1 MRLILL
7 GPPGSGKG
15 TQANLLQE
23 KFNIP
28 KISTGDILRAAV
40 KDGTDLGQRAKR
52 FMDKGE
58 LVPDEVVIGLIKERI
73 AEPDCQG
80 GYILDGFP
88 RTIVQAEKL
97 GETLTALD
105 QDIDSVVDLE
115 VDTEELLIRLTGRRT
130 CKNCGTMFHLTSH
143 PPKAEGICDECGGE
157 LYQRPDDNKETIV
170 KRLEVYENETAPLK
184 EFYRKQGKLKTIQG
198 CGGMEKI
205 FSELCKMVS

>member
-15 TQANLLQE
+15 TQANLLQD

-40 KDGTDLGQRAKR
+40 EEGAKLGQQAKK

-58 LVPDEVVIGLIKERI
+58 LVPDEVVISLIKERI
-73 AEPDCQG
+73 VEPDCEAG
-80 GYILDGFP
+80 FILDGFP

-97 GETLTALD
+97 RETLEAMG
-105 QDIDSVVDLE
+105 QDIDSVLDLE
-115 VDTEELLIRLTGRRT
+115 VDRDELLVRLTGRRT
-130 CKNCGTMFHLTSH
+130 CKNCGAMFHQTSH
-143 PPKAEGICDECGGE
+143 PPKVEDVCDECGGE

-170 KRLEVYENETAPLK
+170 KRLEIYDRETAPLK

-198 CGGMEKI
+198 YGGMDKI

>member
-15 TQANLLQE
+15 TQANLLQD
-23 KFNIP
+23 KFSIP

-40 KDGTDLGQRAKR
+40 EDDTELGRQAKK

-58 LVPDEVVIGLIKERI
+58 LVPDEVVICLIKERI
-73 AEPDCQG
+73 VEPDCEE

-97 GETLTALD
+97 AETLAAMD
-105 QDIDSVVDLE
+105 KDIDSVVDLE
-115 VDTEELLIRLTGRRT
+115 VDREELLVRLSGRRT
-130 CKNCGTMFHLTSH
+130 CKNCGTMFHQTSH
-143 PPKAEGICDECGGE
+143 LPKVSGICDECGGE
-157 LYQRPDDNKETIV
+157 LYQRPDDNEETIV
-170 KRLEVYENETAPLK
+170 KRLEVYSKETAPLK

-198 CGGMEKI
+198 HGGMDAI
-205 FSELCKMVS
+205 FSQLCKRVS

>member
-23 KFNIP
+23 KFSIP

-40 KDGTDLGQRAKR
+40 EENTELGKQAKK

-58 LVPDEVVIGLIKERI
+58 LVPDEVVIGLIKKRI
-73 AEPDCQG
+73 VEPDCEV

-97 GETLTALD
+97 GETLAAMGK
-105 QDIDSVVDLE
+105 DIDSVVDLE
-115 VDTEELLIRLTGRRT
+115 VDTDELLVRLTGRRT
-130 CKNCGTMFHLTSH
+130 CKNCGAMFHQTSH
-143 PPKAEGICDECGGE
+143 PPKVEGVCDECGGE

-170 KRLEVYENETAPLK
+170 KRLEIYDRETAPLK

-198 CGGMEKI
+198 FGGMDKI

>member
-15 TQANLLQE
+15 TQANMLQE

-40 KDGTDLGQRAKR
+40 EDNTDLGKQAKS

-58 LVPDEVVIGLIKERI
+58 LVPDEIVIGLIKERI
-73 AEPDCQG
+73 VEPDCEA

-97 GETLTALD
+97 GETLVAMD
-105 QDIDSVVDLE
+105 REIDLVVDLE
-115 VDTEELLIRLTGRRT
+115 VDPEELLIRLAGRST
-130 CKNCGTMFHLTSH
+130 CKNCGAMFHQTSH
-143 PPKAEGICDECGGE
+143 PPKAAGVCDECGGK
-157 LYQRPDDNKETIV
+157 LYQRNDDNKETIV
-170 KRLEVYENETAPLK
+170 KRLEVYNKETAPLK
-184 EFYRKQGKLKTIQG
+184 DFYREQGKLKSIQG
-198 CGGMEKI
+198 RGGMEDI
-205 FSELCKMVS
+205 FSKLCDLVT

>member
-15 TQANLLQE
+15 TQANLLQD

-40 KDGTDLGQRAKR
+40 EDNTELGKQAKT

-73 AEPDCQG
+73 AEPDCEA

-97 GETLTALD
+97 GETLTALG
-105 QDIDSVVDLE
+105 QDLDSVVDLE
-115 VDTEELLIRLTGRRT
+115 VDSEELLVRLTGRRT

-143 PPKAEGICDECGGE
+143 PPKVEGVCDECGGE

-170 KRLEVYENETAPLK
+170 KRLEVYDKETAPLK
-184 EFYRKQGKLKTIQG
+184 EFYRKQGKLKAIQG
-198 CGGMEKI
+198 FGGMEKI

>member
-15 TQANLLQE
+15 TQANMLQE

-40 KDGTDLGQRAKR
+40 EDNTDLGKQAKS

-58 LVPDEVVIGLIKERI
+58 LVPDEIVIDLIKERI
-73 AEPDCQG
+73 VEPDCEA

-97 GETLTALD
+97 GETLVAMD
-105 QDIDSVVDLE
+105 REIDLVVDLE
-115 VDTEELLIRLTGRRT
+115 VDPEELLIRLAGRST
-130 CKNCGTMFHLTSH
+130 CKNCGAMFHQTSH
-143 PPKAEGICDECGGE
+143 PPKAAGVCDECGGK
-157 LYQRPDDNKETIV
+157 LYQRNDDNKETIV
-170 KRLEVYENETAPLK
+170 KRLEVYNKETAPLK
-184 EFYRKQGKLKTIQG
+184 DFYREQGKLKSIQG
-198 CGGMEKI
+198 RGGMEDI
-205 FSELCKMVS
+205 FSKLCDLVT

>member
-15 TQANLLQE
+15 TQANLLQD
-23 KFNIP
+23 KFKIP

-40 KDGTDLGQRAKR
+40 EDGTELGNQARK

-58 LVPDEVVIGLIKERI
+58 LVPDEVVISLIKERI
-73 AEPDCQG
+73 VEPDCESG
-80 GYILDGFP
+80 FILDGFP

-97 GETLTALD
+97 GETLEAMG
-105 QDIDSVVDLE
+105 QDIDSVLDLE
-115 VDTEELLIRLTGRRT
+115 VDRDELLVRLTGRRT
-130 CKNCGTMFHLTSH
+130 CKNCGAMFHRTSH
-143 PPKAEGICDECGGE
+143 PPKVEEICDECGGE

-170 KRLEVYENETAPLK
+170 KRLKIYEKETAPLK
-184 EFYRKQGKLKTIQG
+184 EFYKKRGKLKTIQG
-198 CGGMEKI
+198 YGGMDKI

>member
-15 TQANLLQE
+15 TQANLLQD
-23 KFNIP
+23 KFSIP

-40 KDGTDLGQRAKR
+40 KDNTELGQQAKK

-58 LVPDEVVIGLIKERI
+58 LVPDEIVIGLIKERI
-73 AEPDCQG
+73 VEPDCQG

-97 GETLTALD
+97 GETLTAMD

-115 VDTEELLIRLTGRRT
+115 VDPEELLVRLTGRST
-130 CKNCGTMFHLTSH
+130 CKNCGTMFHQTSH
-143 PPKAEGICDECGGE
+143 PPKVEGVCDECGGE
-157 LYQRPDDNKETIV
+157 LYQRPDDNEETIV
-170 KRLEVYENETAPLK
+170 KRLEVYNKETAPLK
-184 EFYRKQGKLKTIQG
+184 EFYRKQGKLQSIQG
-198 CGGMEKI
+198 RGGMEDI
-205 FSELCKMVS
+205 FSQLCKMVT

>member
-15 TQANLLQE
+15 TQANLLQD

-40 KDGTDLGQRAKR
+40 DDGAELGQQAKK

-58 LVPDEVVIGLIKERI
+58 LVPDEVVISLIKERI
-73 AEPDCQG
+73 VEPDCEE

-97 GETLTALD
+97 GETLAAMG
-105 QDIDSVVDLE
+105 QEIDSVVDLE
-115 VDTEELLIRLTGRRT
+115 VDREELLVRLTGRRT
-130 CKNCGTMFHLTSH
+130 CRNCGTMFHQTSH
-143 PPKAEGICDECGGE
+143 PPKTDGTCDECGGE

-170 KRLEVYENETAPLK
+170 KRLKVYDKETAPLK
-184 EFYRKQGKLKTIQG
+184 EFYRKQGMLKTIQG
-198 CGGMEKI
+198 YGGVDKI

>member
-15 TQANLLQE
+15 TQANLLQD
-23 KFNIP
+23 KFDIP

-40 KDGTDLGQRAKR
+40 EEGSELGKQAKR
-52 FMDKGE
+52 FMDNGE
-58 LVPDEVVIGLIKERI
+58 LVPDEVVISLIKKRI
-73 AEPDCQG
+73 VEPDCER

-97 GETLTALD
+97 GETLAAMGK
-105 QDIDSVVDLE
+105 DIDSVVDLE
-115 VDTEELLIRLTGRRT
+115 VDPEELLVRLTGRRT
-130 CKNCGTMFHLTSH
+130 CKNCGTMYHQTSH
-143 PPKAEGICDECGGE
+143 PPKVESVCDECGGE
-157 LYQRPDDNKETIV
+157 LYLRPDDNKETIV
-170 KRLEVYENETAPLK
+170 KRLEIYNKETAPLK

-198 CGGMEKI
+198 FGGMDQI

>member
-15 TQANLLQE
+15 TQANLLQD
-23 KFNIP
+23 KFKIP

-40 KDGTDLGQRAKR
+40 EDGTELGNQARK

-58 LVPDEVVIGLIKERI
+58 LVPDEVVISLIKERI
-73 AEPDCQG
+73 VEPDCESG
-80 GYILDGFP
+80 FILDGFP

-97 GETLTALD
+97 GETLEAMG
-105 QDIDSVVDLE
+105 QDIDSVLDLE
-115 VDTEELLIRLTGRRT
+115 VDRDELLVRLTGRRT
-130 CKNCGTMFHLTSH
+130 CKSCGAMFHRTSH
-143 PPKAEGICDECGGE
+143 PPKVEEICDECGGE

-170 KRLEVYENETAPLK
+170 KRLKIYEKETAPLK
-184 EFYRKQGKLKTIQG
+184 EFYKKRGKLKTIQG
-198 CGGMEKI
+198 YGGMDKI

>member
-1 MRLILL
+1 
-7 GPPGSGKG
+7 
-15 TQANLLQE
+15 LLQD

-40 KDGTDLGQRAKR
+40 EEGAKLGQQAKK

-58 LVPDEVVIGLIKERI
+58 LVADEVVISLIKKRI
-73 AEPDCQG
+73 VEPDCEA

-97 GETLTALD
+97 GETLAAMGK
-105 QDIDSVVDLE
+105 DIDSVVDLE
-115 VDTEELLIRLTGRRT
+115 VEPEELLVRLTGRRT
-130 CKNCGTMFHLTSH
+130 CKNCGTMFHQTSH
-143 PPKAEGICDECGGE
+143 PPKVEDVCDECGGE

-170 KRLEVYENETAPLK
+170 KRLEIYERETAPLK
-184 EFYRKQGKLKTIQG
+184 EFYRKQGKIKTIQG
-198 CGGMEKI
+198 YGGMDKI

>member
-1 MRLILL
+1 MRLIML

-15 TQANLLQE
+15 TQASLLQD
-23 KFNIP
+23 KYNIP

-40 KDGTDLGQRAKR
+40 DEGTKLGEQAKK
-52 FMDKGE
+52 FMNKGE

-73 AEPDCQG
+73 VEPDCEA
-80 GYILDGFP
+80 GYIFDGFP

-97 GETLTALD
+97 GETLAAMG

-115 VDTEELLIRLTGRRT
+115 VDREELLVRLTGRRT
-130 CKNCGTMFHLTSH
+130 CRNCGTMFHQSSH
-143 PPKAEGICDECGGE
+143 PPKADGTCDECGGE

-170 KRLEVYENETAPLK
+170 KRLKVYDKETAPLK

-198 CGGMEKI
+198 YGGVDTI

>member
-1 MRLILL
+1 MRFILL

-15 TQANLLQE
+15 TQANLLQD

-40 KDGTDLGQRAKR
+40 KDGAELGKQAKI

-58 LVPDEVVIGLIKERI
+58 LVPDEVVIGLFKERI
-73 AEPDCQG
+73 VEPDCEV

-97 GETLTALD
+97 GETLAAMG

-115 VDTEELLIRLTGRRT
+115 VDPEELLVRLTGRRT
-130 CKNCGTMFHLTSH
+130 CKNCGTMFHQTSF
-143 PPKAEGICDECGGE
+143 PPKVEDVCDECGGE

-170 KRLEVYENETAPLK
+170 KRLEVYDKETAPLK
-184 EFYRKQGKLKTIQG
+184 EFYQKQGKLKTIQG
-198 CGGMEKI
+198 YGGMDEI

>member
-23 KFNIP
+23 KFDIP

-40 KDGTDLGQRAKR
+40 EDDSALGKRAKK

-73 AEPDCQG
+73 VEPDCQE

-105 QDIDSVVDLE
+105 QDLDSAVDLE
-115 VDTEELLIRLTGRRT
+115 VDPEELLVRLTGRRT
-130 CKNCGTMFHLTSH
+130 CKNCGTMFHQTTH
-143 PPKAEGICDECGGE
+143 PPKVDGVCDECGGE

-170 KRLEVYENETAPLK
+170 KRLEIYEKETAPLK
-184 EFYRKQGKLKTIQG
+184 EFYRKQGKLKVIQG
-198 CGGMEKI
+198 YGGMDKI
-205 FSELCKMVS
+205 FSELCKVVS